1 MGLSTPQPFTAPPSR
16 LPRKILCYDNSH
28 RSVMPFIATKLQTT
42 ILYRN
47 PIPVSV
53 SNSSTT
59 STYRR
64 GEDSAARVPAPKSF
78 HVAMTALEGREK
90 VVAAATMTGR
100 TWRDS
105 STIIDPL
112 DAENEGKGRTEL
124 SGPCRQHF

>member
-1 MGLSTPQPFTAPPSR
+1 MGLSTPQPFTAPPVVFHTKSSATTTAIDLLCHSSPRSFKPPYSAVIPYR
-16 LPRKILCYDNSH
+16 L
-28 RSVMPFIATKLQTT
+28 A
-42 ILYRN
+42 
-47 PIPVSV
+47 V

-64 GEDSAARVPAPKSF
+64 GEDSAARIAAPKSF

>member
-1 MGLSTPQPFTAPPSR
+1 
-16 LPRKILCYDNSH
+16 
-28 RSVMPFIATKLQTT
+28 
-42 ILYRN
+42 
-47 PIPVSV
+47 
-53 SNSSTT
+53 
-59 STYRR
+59 
-64 GEDSAARVPAPKSF
+64 
-78 HVAMTALEGREK
+78 MTALEGREK